1 MSVVL
6 TAFALL
12 ALAISHPPNVIPGW
26 DGSRVRVTFSSGRA
40 GRTSGGTRLMSN
52 TSPRTQRINLRAT
65 PQEVSLLR
73 QAAAKSGLTLTTFML
88 TINLKQ
94 ASMILGQSNEQD
106 S

>member
-1 MSVVL
+1 MSDPAATVV
-6 TAFALL
+6 
-12 ALAISHPPNVIPGW
+12 
-26 DGSRVRVTFSSGRA
+26 
-40 GRTSGGTRLMSN
+40 TSGTPSPPDAGSSVGGHIDMTT
-52 TSPRTQRINLRAT
+52 TSSRSERINLRAT

-88 TINLKQ
+88 TISLQQ